1 MPQASLNYTQQSEKS
16 AKIIQIPTN
25 RFCFSQ
31 MAAAEDTAVFDEMTD
46 AVDESTHKG
55 MNYFPADVYNAMIEY
70 SLSNGK
76 IRNAMLMICM
86 ANWGMRFSDVVR
98 VRFGY
103 LFDRNGQFK
112 ENFSLMNGEQ
122 KTKKTVVYYNNDATK
137 AIIGLFLNT
146 PEGQKKSRLDYLF
159 TSESNHA
166 TKATVQEL
174 EAEDLF
180 NSQIESLQKNIKD
193 INDAI
198 YGSYDKYVIGKISDD
213 EYNRHNKRYEQE
225 KSTLEKQ
232 LADLINKKKNYVSP
246 TPDADKIFIV
256 KPISHTTG
264 ERIIKETLSEIGVNP
279 KNRKDKSAK
288 QTTEDKYN
296 THSLRKTFTY
306 WFIEMGEQLKNDRSL
321 HFDTTILDLLKEKLK
336 HSSVSVT
343 AHYTDTQERAFK
355 LICQRINIGLE
366 AVENYMYGGN

>member
-1 MPQASLNYTQQSEKS
+1 MPQAALSYTQQSEKS
-16 AKIIQIPTN
+16 AKIIQLPAN

-70 SLSNGK
+70 SLNNGK

-193 INDAI
+193 INDVI
-198 YGSYDKYVIGKISDD
+198 YGSYDKYVIGKVSEED
-213 EYNRHNKRYEQE
+213 YNRHNKRYEQE
-225 KSTLEKQ
+225 KLAFEKQ

-321 HFDTTILDLLKEKLK
+321 HFDATILDLLKEKLK

-343 AHYTDTQERAFK
+343 NHYTDTQERAFK
-355 LICQRINIGLE
+355 LICQRINIGLDV
-366 AVENYMYGGN
+366 VENFTYGG

>member
-1 MPQASLNYTQQSEKS
+1 MPQAAFNYTQQSEKS
-16 AKIIQIPTN
+16 ARIIQLPAN

-31 MAAAEDTAVFDEMTD
+31 MAAAEDTVVFDEMTD

-55 MNYFPADVYNAMIEY
+55 MNYFPADVYNKMIKY
-70 SLSNGK
+70 SLNNGK

-174 EAEDLF
+174 EANDIYDV
-180 NSQIESLQKNIKD
+180 QIESIKKEIEK
-193 INDAI
+193 INKAVD
-198 YGSYDKYVIGKISDD
+198 GSYDKYVIGKISDD
-213 EYNRHNKRYEQE
+213 EYNRHNKRYEQG
-225 KSTLEKQ
+225 KSALEKQ
-232 LADLINKKKNYVSP
+232 LAELIDKKKNYVSP

-279 KNRKDKSAK
+279 KNRKDKSAQ

-306 WFIEMGEQLKNDRSL
+306 WFIEMGEQLKSDRSL
-321 HFDTTILDLLKEKLK
+321 HFDATILDLLKEKLK

-343 AHYTDTQERAFK
+343 NHYTDTQERAFK

-366 AVENYMYGGN
+366 AVENFMYGGN

>member
-1 MPQASLNYTQQSEKS
+1 MPQAALNYTQQSEKS
-16 AKIIQIPTN
+16 AKIIQLPAN

-55 MNYFPADVYNAMIEY
+55 MNYFPADVYNKMIEY
-70 SLSNGK
+70 SLNHGK

-137 AIIGLFLNT
+137 AIISLFLNT

-159 TSESNHA
+159 TSESNHT

-193 INDAI
+193 INDVI
-198 YGSYDKYVIGKISDD
+198 YGSYDKYVIGKVSEED
-213 EYNRHNKRYEQE
+213 YNRHNKRYEQE
-225 KSTLEKQ
+225 KLAFEKQ

-321 HFDTTILDLLKEKLK
+321 HFDATILDLLKEKLK

-343 AHYTDTQERAFK
+343 NHYTDTQERAFK

-366 AVENYMYGGN
+366 AVENYMYGG

>member
-1 MPQASLNYTQQSEKS
+1 MPQVALNYQQSEKS
-16 AKIIQIPTN
+16 AKIIQLPAN

-55 MNYFPADVYNAMIEY
+55 MNYFPAEVYNKMIEY
-70 SLSNGK
+70 SLKHGK

-112 ENFSLMNGEQ
+112 ENFSLINGEQ

-193 INDAI
+193 INDVI
-198 YGSYDKYVIGKISDD
+198 YGSYDKYVVGKVSEED
-213 EYNRHNKRYEQE
+213 YNRHNKRYEQE

-232 LADLINKKKNYVSP
+232 LADLIDKKKNYVSP

-306 WFIEMGEQLKNDRSL
+306 WFIEMGEKLKDNKDL
-321 HFDTTILDLLKEKLK
+321 HFDATILDLLKEKLK

-343 AHYTDTQERAFK
+343 NHYTDTQERAFK
-355 LICQRINIGLE
+355 LICQRINIGLDV
-366 AVENYMYGGN
+366 VENYVYGG

>member
-1 MPQASLNYTQQSEKS
+1 MPQAAFNYTQQSEKS
-16 AKIIQIPTN
+16 AKIIQLPAN

-31 MAAAEDTAVFDEMTD
+31 MASAEDTAVFDEMTD

-55 MNYFPADVYNAMIEY
+55 MNYFPADVYNKMIEY
-70 SLSNGK
+70 SLNNGK

-112 ENFSLMNGEQ
+112 ENFSLINGEQ

-193 INDAI
+193 INDVI
-198 YGSYDKYVIGKISDD
+198 YGSYDKYVVGKVSEED
-213 EYNRHNKRYEQE
+213 YNRHNKRYEQE

-232 LADLINKKKNYVSP
+232 LVDLIDKKKNYVSP
-246 TPDADKIFIV
+246 TPDADKIYIV

-264 ERIIKETLSEIGVNP
+264 ERIIKETLLEIGVNP
-279 KNRKDKSAK
+279 KNRKDKSTK
-288 QTTEDKYN
+288 RTTEDKYH

-306 WFIEMGEQLKNDRSL
+306 WFIEMGEKLKDNKDL
-321 HFDTTILDLLKEKLK
+321 HFDATILDLLKEKLK

-366 AVENYMYGGN
+366 AVENHMYGG

>member
-1 MPQASLNYTQQSEKS
+1 MPQVALNYTQQSEKS
-16 AKIIQIPTN
+16 AKIIQLPAN

-55 MNYFPADVYNAMIEY
+55 MNYFPADVYDAMIEY

-103 LFDRNGQFK
+103 IIDRKGYIK
-112 ENFSLMNGEQ
+112 ESFSLMNGEQ

-159 TSESNHA
+159 TSESNHT
-166 TKATVQEL
+166 TKASVQEL

-213 EYNRHNKRYEQE
+213 EYNRHSKRYEQE
-225 KSTLEKQ
+225 KSSLEKQ

-246 TPDADKIFIV
+246 TPDADKIYIV

-279 KNRKDKSAK
+279 KNRTDKSAK

-306 WFIEMGEQLKNDRSL
+306 WFIEMGEKLKDNKDL
-321 HFDTTILDLLKEKLK
+321 HFDATILDLLKEKLK

-343 AHYTDTQERAFK
+343 NHYTDTQERAFK

-366 AVENYMYGGN
+366 AVENYVYGG

>member
-1 MPQASLNYTQQSEKS
+1 MPQAALNYTQQSEKS
-16 AKIIQIPTN
+16 AKIIQLPTN

-31 MAAAEDTAVFDEMTD
+31 MASAEDTAVFDEMTD

-55 MNYFPADVYNAMIEY
+55 MNYFPADVYNKMIEY
-70 SLSNGK
+70 SLNHGK

-103 LFDRNGQFK
+103 IIDKNGYIK
-112 ENFSLMNGEQ
+112 ENFSLPNGEK
-122 KTKKTVVYYNNDATK
+122 KTKKTILYYNNKATET
-137 AIIGLFLNT
+137 IISLFLNT

-166 TKATVQEL
+166 IKATVQEL

-198 YGSYDKYVIGKISDD
+198 YGSYDKYVIGKVSEED
-213 EYNRHNKRYEQE
+213 YNRHNKRYEQE
-225 KSTLEKQ
+225 KSNLEKQ
-232 LADLINKKKNYVSP
+232 LAELIDKKKNYVSP
-246 TPDADKIFIV
+246 TPDADKIYIV

-321 HFDTTILDLLKEKLK
+321 HFDATILDLLKEKLK

-343 AHYTDTQERAFK
+343 NHYTDTQERAFK
-355 LICQRINIGLE
+355 LICQRINIGLDV
-366 AVENYMYGGN
+366 VENYMYGG

>member
-1 MPQASLNYTQQSEKS
+1 MPQAALNYTQQSEKS
-16 AKIIQIPTN
+16 AKIIQLPTN

-55 MNYFPADVYNAMIEY
+55 MNYFPADVYNKMIEY
-70 SLSNGK
+70 SLNHGK

-137 AIIGLFLNT
+137 AIISLFLNT

-193 INDAI
+193 INDVI
-198 YGSYDKYVIGKISDD
+198 YGSYDKYVIGKVSEED
-213 EYNRHNKRYEQE
+213 YNRHNKRYEQE
-225 KSTLEKQ
+225 KLAFEKQ

-321 HFDTTILDLLKEKLK
+321 HFDATILDLLKEKLK

-343 AHYTDTQERAFK
+343 NHYTDTQERAFK
-355 LICQRINIGLE
+355 LICQRINIGLDV
-366 AVENYMYGGN
+366 VENFTYGG

>member
-1 MPQASLNYTQQSEKS
+1 MPQVALNYQQQENPCKV
-16 AKIIQIPTN
+16 IPFPAN

-70 SLSNGK
+70 SLNNGK

-159 TSESNHA
+159 TSESNHT

-193 INDAI
+193 INDVI
-198 YGSYDKYVIGKISDD
+198 YGSYDKYVIGKVSEED
-213 EYNRHNKRYEQE
+213 YNRHNKRYEQ
-225 KSTLEKQ
+225 KKITLEKQ
-232 LADLINKKKNYVSP
+232 LADLIDKKKNYVSP
-246 TPDADKIFIV
+246 TPDADKIFIM

-279 KNRKDKSAK
+279 KNRTDKSTK

-321 HFDTTILDLLKEKLK
+321 HFDATILDLLKEKLK

-343 AHYTDTQERAFK
+343 NHYTDTQERAFK

-366 AVENYMYGGN
+366 TVENYMYGG